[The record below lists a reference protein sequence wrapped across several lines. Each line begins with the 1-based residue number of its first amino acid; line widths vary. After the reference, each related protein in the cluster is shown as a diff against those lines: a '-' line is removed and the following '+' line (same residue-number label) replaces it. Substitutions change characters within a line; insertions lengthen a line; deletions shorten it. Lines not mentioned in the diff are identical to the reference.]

1 MRFLWYAELPGR
13 WLRQLL
19 IDLIVVCWVVF
30 WVWLA
35 VHVHGGIV
43 HATGPGAGLVNAGTG
58 LRDTFQSAA
67 HDADGIPLI
76 GHQLASS
83 LGAGTN
89 AGTRLVDAGNGE
101 VQQVRQLAFWTAFAL
116 VAGPLALVLSVWLP
130 LRVRYALQAGF
141 VRAMVRAGQHGD
153 LLALRALTSL
163 SPRWLLSLG
172 PGLAEGWR
180 AGDEDVTD
188 VLMRAECARLGL
200 RATH

>member
-13 WLRQLL
+13 WLRQLFV
-19 IDLIVVCWVVF
+19 DLAVVCWAVF

-35 VHVHGGIV
+35 VHVHGQIV
-43 HATGPGAGLVNAGTG
+43 HAAGPGTGLISAGTG

-67 HDADGIPLI
+67 HDAGGVPII
-76 GHQLASS
+76 GHQLADS
-83 LGAGTN
+83 LGAGTRAGTTLVN
-89 AGTRLVDAGNGE
+89 AGNSE

-141 VRAMVRAGQHGD
+141 VRSMVRSGHHAD

-163 SPRWLLSLG
+163 SPRRLLALG
-172 PGLAEGWR
+172 PGVAEGWR
-180 AGDEDVTD
+180 AGDADVTAA
-188 VLMRAECARLGL
+188 LMSAECARLGL
-200 RATH
+200 RVRT